1 MKTHIRL
8 LTERYWFRLGV
19 SLCFAITAAL
29 FYSNRDFVWMI
40 LSLCFLIFSIWWQ
53 LSLYRI
59 HTKRV
64 LFMIDALENNDNAI
78 HFPEENTTPETRD
91 INRALNRVGH
101 ILYNV
106 KSETAQQEK
115 YYELILDC
123 INTGVLVLN
132 DNGAIY
138 QKNNEAL
145 RLLGLNVLTH
155 IRQLSKV
162 DMTLMQKVEFCRTGE
177 KLQITFNNERGTVNL
192 SIRVSDITI
201 RKEHLRILA
210 LSDINSEL
218 DEKEIDS
225 WIRLTRVLTHEI
237 MNSVT
242 PITSLSDTLLSLS
255 DTHDEEIRNGLQ
267 TISTTG
273 KGLLAF
279 VESYRR
285 FTRIPT
291 PEPSL
296 FYVKAF
302 IDRMVELARHQ
313 NTCENFTFHTDI
325 SPADLIVYAD
335 ENLISQV
342 VINLLKN
349 AIQAIGTQAGG
360 KIEISARCNDSEE
373 VLIEI
378 KNNGPAIPPEIADHI
393 FIPFF
398 TTKEGGSGIGLSISR
413 QIMRLSG
420 GSITLLPGKETKFV
434 LKFK

>member
-78 HFPEENTTPETRD
+78 HFPEEKTTPETRD

-162 DMTLMQKVEFCRTGE
+162 DVTLMQKVEFCRTGE
-177 KLQITFNNERGTVNL
+177 KLQITFNNERGIVNL

-255 DTHDEEIRNGLQ
+255 DTPDEEIRSGLQ

-313 NTCENFTFHTDI
+313 NTCKNIMFHTDI

-349 AIQAIGTQAGG
+349 AIQAIGTQADG

-373 VLIEI
+373 ILIEI
-378 KNNGPAIPPEIADHI
+378 KNNGPVIPPEIADHI